1 MSGSYNL
8 PRAAGL
14 ALCPDNPSLS
24 EMATERRI
32 FGNFD
37 ELQNLGLFDFIVV
50 GTGAG
55 GGRIVLG
62 LVNEIYHLNLYA
74 RIKIWFDQAQLE
86 AQNSSNVTIPNRATS
101 LSVAQV

>member
-1 MSGSYNL
+1 MLVFHSFDCSKAKL
-8 PRAAGL
+8 R
-14 ALCPDNPSLS
+14 SLS
-24 EMATERRI
+24 TQFPLVKVDVNAYAGV
-32 FGNFD
+32 FGMNA
-37 ELQNLGLFDFIVV
+37 EFDFIVV